1 MASAK
6 LAITTHTESQE
17 LIMTETRQDLF
28 DAAQQAVLDYISSM
42 DNMLVPA
49 PQDILSIVATDIE
62 TAQKMA
68 QNFE

>member
-1 MASAK
+1 
-6 LAITTHTESQE
+6 
-17 LIMTETRQDLF
+17 MTETRQDLF